1 MHAAFL
7 IIASVSGVILIVSVM
22 LQDSKNAG
30 FSAAMGGSDTA
41 QFTKGSREEL
51 YDKITK
57 VSAIIWIG
65 SCVVVAIMTWSG

>member
-1 MHAAFL
+1 MHTAFL
-7 IIASVSGVILIVSVM
+7 IIASVSGVVLIISVM
-22 LQDSKNAG
+22 MQDSKNAG

-57 VSAIIWIG
+57 VSAIIWIA